1 MLPRKLFGLH
11 SDIGPPKPLAGQGC
25 QPREGGEACL
35 RLVHFAANFCC
46 ARMPAFMRADSHAAS
61 EISLCICTYPKK
73 KIEEGKKGRP
83 LPLSLASVRLGWPS
97 CGEQGNALWR
107 GAS

>member
-35 RLVHFAANFCC
+35 RLVHLAANFCC
-46 ARMPAFMRADSHAAS
+46 ARMPAFTRGDSHAAS

-73 KIEEGKKGRP
+73 ENRGRGKG
-83 LPLSLASVRLGWPS
+83 STIASFSGVGSVGLAIL
-97 CGEQGNALWR
+97 R
-107 GAS
+107 GAR